1 MGLEIQM
8 PYMFN
13 IYLHIDA
20 AKVNNIRW
28 QTQMKRIKLNE
39 ARSAK
44 TGSGAVKSA
53 ASPKQKHG

>member
-1 MGLEIQM
+1 
-8 PYMFN
+8 MFI
-13 IYLHIDA
+13 IYLHTNA

-44 TGSGAVKSA
+44 TGSSAVKSA
-53 ASPKQKHG
+53 ASPKQKQG